1 VTHPLLSIFFIYNR
15 IYSRGM
21 RFFDL
26 YTSIKI
32 TLVFSLLPYFL
43 TDNEDFAV
51 IKSRRS
57 VADINKSAGELAVAF
72 TKVN

>member
-1 VTHPLLSIFFIYNR
+1 
-15 IYSRGM
+15 M